1 MINKLAFFFI
11 IQNGS
16 LFFTNGKAKNNKTK
30 HISRISRIFI
40 SHKTIV
46 VTVVQ
51 RRNKFKE
58 NIEIDRDFF

>member
-1 MINKLAFFFI
+1 MVAFFS
-11 IQNGS
+11 QKN
-16 LFFTNGKAKNNKTK
+16 KAKNNKTK

-51 RRNKFKE
+51 RRTKFKE
-58 NIEIDRDFF
+58 NIEIDREIFLISVLLKVKKV